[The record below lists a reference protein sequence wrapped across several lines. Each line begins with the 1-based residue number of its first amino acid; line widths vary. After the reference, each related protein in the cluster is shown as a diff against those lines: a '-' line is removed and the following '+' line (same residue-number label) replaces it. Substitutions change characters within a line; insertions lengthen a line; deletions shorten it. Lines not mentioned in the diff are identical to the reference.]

1 MYLSPADEERLRIFT
16 AAELARRTLERG
28 LALNVPEAIALAC
41 DEMHLAARAG
51 AAYDEVAA
59 AGRAAVRADQLLP
72 GVAGLVDE
80 ISLEVLLGDGTRLV
94 VLRDPWAEP
103 GGDGDGGGAP
113 GAITVQDGE
122 IELHAGLEHRRL
134 LVRNSSAKPVR
145 VASHFPFWRANP
157 RLEFDRAAAAGC
169 RLALPSGHS
178 VRWDAGEAKEI
189 DLVRVPGLAE
199 HLETA
204 PAESVQ

>member
-16 AAELARRTLERG
+16 AAELARKLLARG
-28 LALNVPEAIALAC
+28 LPLNVPEAIALAC

-51 AAYDEVAA
+51 ASYDEVAA
-59 AGRAAVRADQLLP
+59 AGRAAVAPGRLLP

-103 GGDGDGGGAP
+103 GAEEAGEGP
-113 GAITVQDGE
+113 GAITTHDGE

-178 VRWDAGEAKEI
+178 VGWDPGEAKEVE
-189 DLVRVPGLAE
+189 LVLVPGLAA
-199 HLETA
+199 HMKD
-204 PAESVQ
+204 VQ

>member
-16 AAELARRTLERG
+16 AAELARKLLARG
-28 LALNVPEAIALAC
+28 LPLNAPEAIALTC
-41 DEMHLAARAG
+41 DEMHLTARAG
-51 AAYDEVAA
+51 ASYDDVAA
-59 AGRAAVRADQLLP
+59 AGRAAAPPGPLLP

-103 GGDGDGGGAP
+103 VEDGEAP
-113 GAITVQDGE
+113 GAIQTAEGDV
-122 IELHAGLEHRRL
+122 ELHAGLEHRRL

-157 RLEFDRAAAAGC
+157 RLEFDRDAAAGC

-178 VRWDAGEAKEI
+178 VRWDPGEAKEVELI
-189 DLVRVPGLAE
+189 LVPGLAA
-199 HLETA
+199 HLGDG
-204 PAESVQ
+204 P